1 MYRNEPAESVTLLR
15 SFLVNKL
22 PVFLNNYAGMIFPP
36 LSIQYCI
43 EQALLRVDPAA
54 FPSFTQSFDLLGKNS
69 MLSEAPQEFLF
80 ACALHQLIPEQSIE
94 LLLGDVPMQ
103 SLPASGRYNKDD
115 LVVQCHASLSK
126 IEELVGEVDNMEGNA
141 GEIASALIEVSRLI
155 ALYKLILIFPKSC
168 TGLSTLFVS
177 FYLTTGLQVPAIALS

>member
-36 LSIQYCI
+36 LSVQYCI

-54 FPSFTQSFDLLGKNS
+54 FPSFTQMFDLLGKSS
-69 MLSEAPQEFLF
+69 MLSEARQEFLF

-115 LVVQCHASLSK
+115 LVVQCHASPGK
-126 IEELVGEVDNMEGNA
+126 IEELIGELENMEGNA
-141 GEIASALIEVSRLI
+141 GEIASALIEVSRVADLKSSDLI
-155 ALYKLILIFPKSC
+155 SC
-168 TGLSTLFVS
+168 SKAMSIRLLMLNSCAPGVTNLSP
-177 FYLTTGLQVPAIALS
+177 QH